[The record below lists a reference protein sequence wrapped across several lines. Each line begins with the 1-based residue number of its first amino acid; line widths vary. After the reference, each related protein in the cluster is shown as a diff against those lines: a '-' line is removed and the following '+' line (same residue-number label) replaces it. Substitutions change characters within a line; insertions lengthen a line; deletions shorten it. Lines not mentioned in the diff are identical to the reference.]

1 MNDRAMAS
9 TIPIRRI
16 LLLRPSALGD
26 VCRTAPVLA
35 SLRAQWPEA
44 EIHWIV
50 QSAFCPAV
58 EAHPALTGVIPF
70 PRSEFRGA
78 LTRPWKWLAMRKW
91 LTSLSHEPWD
101 IAIDCQGLARTGL
114 MMRASRASVRVCDR
128 AGREGAWLAANR
140 RVEVPIGI
148 HEVDRMLFLA
158 EAAGATAVPDAT
170 LYVPD
175 EATAWWDASCGE
187 RPDGPFAVLATTS
200 RWTSKA
206 WPESHWVDLAERIIQ
221 SKRVAWI
228 ALPGSPTEHSLVAGI
243 ADAMHARN
251 IPVVNYAGQTDV
263 GQMMA
268 VIARASFTV
277 SNDSA
282 ALHMALGLGARCL
295 GLFGPTDPAIVGPW
309 NRPDLALRA
318 PLEVGEQ
325 AAYRDKKLGDSI
337 MRRLSVDVV
346 FNRME
351 SLSGVWG
358 S

>member
-26 VCRTAPVLA
+26 VCRTVPVLA

-44 EIHWIV
+44 EIHWVV

-58 EAHPALTGVIPF
+58 EAHPALSGVIPF
-70 PRSEFRGA
+70 PRAEFRGA
-78 LTRPWKWLAMRKW
+78 LTRPWKWLSMRRW
-91 LTSLSHEPWD
+91 LASLSREHWD

-128 AGREGAWLAANR
+128 AAREGAWLAANQ
-140 RVEVPIGI
+140 RVDIPVGA
-148 HEVDRMLFLA
+148 HEVDRMLLLA
-158 EAAGATAVPDAT
+158 EAAGATVVPDAT

-175 EATAWWDASCGE
+175 AAMSWWKSLRGD
-187 RPDGPFAVLATTS
+187 RPEGAYAVLATTS

-206 WPESHWVDLAERIIQ
+206 WPESHWIELAERLVE
-221 SKRVAWI
+221 SGRVAWI
-228 ALPGSPTEHSLVAGI
+228 ALPGSPSEHSLVAHLASAMQARGI
-243 ADAMHARN
+243 R
-251 IPVVNYAGQTDV
+251 VVNYAGKTDV

-268 VIARASFTV
+268 MIHQGAFTV

-318 PLEVGEQ
+318 PLHEGEQ
-325 AAYRDKKLGDSI
+325 PTYRDKALGDSI
-337 MRRLSVDVV
+337 MRRLAVDVV
-346 FNRME
+346 FDQIE